1 MAYASGKTVN
11 VFPADEYQEGVQPIV
26 LESGEEYYV
35 TIPAGIVENAD
46 GDQNQKIVL
55 HYSGKV
61 QSGIEQLEGNAC
73 FVAQNAGMLQVVLG
87 ELSNCTVELFNATGN
102 LVDRIDGAQGS
113 VSFQP
118 AAQGLYLIR
127 VTSGG
132 TVKTFK
138 VVK

>member
-1 MAYASGKTVN
+1 MAN
-11 VFPADEYQEGVQPIV
+11 ENFVFKFDHA
-26 LESGEEYYV
+26 
-35 TIPAGIVENAD
+35 
-46 GDQNQKIVL
+46 
-55 HYSGKV
+55 
-61 QSGIEQLEGNAC
+61 
-73 FVAQNAGMLQVVLG
+73 
-87 ELSNCTVELFNATGN
+87 ELFNATGN